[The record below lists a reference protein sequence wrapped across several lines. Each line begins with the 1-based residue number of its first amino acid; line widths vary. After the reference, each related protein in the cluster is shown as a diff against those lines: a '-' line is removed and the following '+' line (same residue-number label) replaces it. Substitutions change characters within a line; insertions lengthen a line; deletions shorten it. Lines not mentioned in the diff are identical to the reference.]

1 LEEEIENR
9 GDGEVLVYN
18 AIKMEVTWEISKTI
32 ELSSIRAMDNH
43 PFYPN
48 VMLICDSFG
57 KIMLIDIFQNYI
69 INIFEERAFHL
80 NHPSFCLVP
89 T

>member
-1 LEEEIENR
+1 
-9 GDGEVLVYN
+9 
-18 AIKMEVTWEISKTI
+18 MSKTVD
-32 ELSSIRAMDNH
+32 LSSIRAMDSH

-48 VMLICDSFG
+48 VMVICDSYG
-57 KIMLIDIFQNYI
+57 KVIIVDIYENCV

-89 T
+89 S